1 MKSWTIARKLTV
13 SMAILIA
20 LSVSILS
27 VFALQLKD
35 QSSNTQ
41 NAIENNVAPLI
52 DVANVL
58 NFIQL
63 ARVNLRDALFASQAN
78 APQEKIN
85 AYRSAYQ
92 GLAKKVDELVL
103 TLGKR
108 KLSPKASEFLKEG
121 TAGWEELKVVVGKIE
136 RATLDRNFDLAI
148 ELMLTDC
155 YIAAKNAVSGFN
167 QFADLQQLEL
177 EGTIDQDIQTTD
189 SFTLTASIMALLSI
203 CLASIIALRTITH
216 MRKSLDQA
224 IEISKAIES
233 GDLTQNISHAG
244 EDETGTL
251 LKNLSNM
258 SNGLRETVSAM
269 INGTHQLQSA
279 TEMLNSS
286 SKVLKHSSS
295 EVSESTNST
304 STAVEQLGSSMDSV
318 SQSAGEVLG
327 NVQQS
332 LEQTEQSKTKIT
344 VLVDEIGK
352 VEHAVQH
359 MSTSV
364 GAFISATRK
373 ITTMTDEIKQI
384 ADQTNLLALN
394 AAIEAARA
402 GEQGRGFA
410 VVADEVRKLAEMS
423 SCSAVKI
430 SETTAELNSLA
441 QVVEGAVGEG
451 LSSITSSRGYADLAV
466 QAIVETA
473 QQAQRSLSEVNEI
486 TNGVNEQAKAS
497 DLVSKN
503 LNRIVAL
510 MDTSEKALNKNLE
523 STQSILEV
531 AHLLEQAATKFRLQK

>member
-92 GLAKKVDELVL
+92 GLAKKVDELIL

-286 SKVLKHSSS
+286 SKVLKHSSC
-295 EVSESTNST
+295 EVSESTNNT
-304 STAVEQLGSSMDSV
+304 SCAVEQLGSSMGSV
-318 SQSAGEVLG
+318 SESAGQVLG

-332 LEQTEQSKTKIT
+332 LEQTEESKTRIT
-344 VLVDEIGK
+344 VLVGEIGK
-352 VEHAVQH
+352 IENAVQH
-359 MSTSV
+359 MSDSV
-364 GAFISATRK
+364 SAFIHATRK

-441 QVVEGAVGEG
+441 QVVEGAVGDG

-466 QAIVETA
+466 SAIVQTE
-473 QQAQRSLSEVNEI
+473 QQAQRSLAEVNTI
-486 TNGVNEQAKAS
+486 AQGVNEQAKAS

-531 AHLLEQAATKFRLQK
+531 AHQLEQAATKFRLQK

>member
-304 STAVEQLGSSMDSV
+304 SAAVEQLGSSMDSV

-510 MDTSEKALNKNLE
+510 MATSEKALNKNLE

>member
-103 TLGKR
+103 TLGER

>member
-244 EDETGTL
+244 EDETGKL
-251 LKNLSNM
+251 LSNLNSM
-258 SNGLRETVSAM
+258 SNGLRQTVSSM
-269 INGTHQLQSA
+269 ISGTLQLKSA

>member
-1 MKSWTIARKLTV
+1 MKSWTIARKLTF

>member
-286 SKVLKHSSS
+286 SKVLKHSSC
-295 EVSESTNST
+295 EVSESTNNT
-304 STAVEQLGSSMDSV
+304 SSAVEQLGSSMGSV
-318 SQSAGEVLG
+318 SESAGQVLG

-332 LEQTEQSKTKIT
+332 LEQTEESKTRIT
-344 VLVDEIGK
+344 VLVGEIGK
-352 VEHAVQH
+352 IENAVQH
-359 MSTSV
+359 MSDSV
-364 GAFISATRK
+364 SAFIHATRK

-441 QVVEGAVGEG
+441 QVVEGAVGDG

-466 QAIVETA
+466 SAIVQTE
-473 QQAQRSLSEVNEI
+473 QQAQRSLAEVNTI
-486 TNGVNEQAKAS
+486 AQGVNEQAKAS

-531 AHLLEQAATKFRLQK
+531 AHQLEQAATKFRLQK